1 MLYGCRK
8 KITDLE
14 NKVALLLERVEDL
27 ELIIKEYNN
36 ELRTGLGNENLI
48 SLREVKLASALQNK
62 PLLTREEVRIS
73 LSISKSTLDKWSR
86 PLKNEEEER
95 GDRVYLRPTK
105 SRNSVFKYLADLK
118 SASIKQLGGG
128 DDKFFQLL
136 KGGGYVSTDEK
147 DMFLKLLTEKIIGG
161 AE

>member
-73 LSISKSTLDKWSR
+73 LSISKSTLDKWSK
-86 PLKNEEEER
+86 PLKNEEEKR

-105 SRNSVFKYLADLK
+105 SRNSVF
-118 SASIKQLGGG
+118 
-128 DDKFFQLL
+128 
-136 KGGGYVSTDEK
+136 
-147 DMFLKLLTEKIIGG
+147 
-161 AE
+161 

>member
-1 MLYGCRK
+1 MLLYFYLFYTGIILSENDIYLLYGCRK

-48 SLREVKLASALQNK
+48 PLREVKLASALQNK

-73 LSISKSTLDKWSR
+73 LSISKSTLDKWSK
-86 PLKNEEEER
+86 PLKNEEEKR

-105 SRNSVFKYLADLK
+105 SRNSVF
-118 SASIKQLGGG
+118 
-128 DDKFFQLL
+128 
-136 KGGGYVSTDEK
+136 
-147 DMFLKLLTEKIIGG
+147 
-161 AE
+161 